1 MDLYTAFEKQKKPFF
16 AASGFLFIAVIGVID
31 YLSGYELAFSV
42 FYLIPVALL
51 AWAVGMW
58 PGLIGSL
65 AGALVWGFVDVTA
78 GHVYS
83 NAFIVYWNG
92 AMRFLTYAV
101 MTLLLS
107 LLKESIRHERE
118 QSRIDYLT
126 QAVNSR
132 YFLEILKSEIDRCRR
147 YGRPFTL
154 AYLDLD
160 NFKTVNDSLGHA
172 MGDTVLCTAV
182 TVIRDNVRST
192 DTVARLGGDEFAIL
206 LPETDPEAARTAI
219 RKIHS
224 SLRAAMG
231 GAGLPV
237 TASIGS
243 FTCVDAAWDVDECIK
258 QADDLMYAAKAKGK
272 DTVVF
277 SSPPSS

>member
-1 MDLYTAFEKQKKPFF
+1 
-16 AASGFLFIAVIGVID
+16 
-31 YLSGYELAFSV
+31 
-42 FYLIPVALL
+42 
-51 AWAVGMW
+51 MW

-65 AGALVWGFVDVTA
+65 AGAFVWGFVDVTS
-78 GHVYS
+78 GHVSS
-83 NAFIVYWNG
+83 NAFIFYWNG

-107 LLKESIRHERE
+107 FLKGSIRHERE
-118 QSRIDYLT
+118 QSRIDHLT

-132 YFLEILKSEIDRCRR
+132 SFLEILKAEINRCRR

-160 NFKTVNDSLGHA
+160 NFKAVNDSLGHA
-172 MGDTVLCTAV
+172 TGDTVLCTAV

-206 LPETDPEAARTAI
+206 LPI
-219 RKIHS
+219 
-224 SLRAAMG
+224 
-231 GAGLPV
+231 

-243 FTCVDAAWDVDECIK
+243 LTCVDAAWDVDECIR
-258 QADDLMYAAKAKGK
+258 QVDNLMYAAKAKGK
-272 DTVVF
+272 NTVDSS
-277 SSPPSS
+277 SSPFS